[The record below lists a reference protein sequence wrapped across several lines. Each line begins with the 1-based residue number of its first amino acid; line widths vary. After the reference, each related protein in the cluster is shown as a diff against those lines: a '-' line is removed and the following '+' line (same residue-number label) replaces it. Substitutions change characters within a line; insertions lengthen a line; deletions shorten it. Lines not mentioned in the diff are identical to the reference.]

1 MPHVT
6 RVSVAILFFLI
17 IAVALYAY
25 DNHQDVE
32 YLTDLEINAK
42 IKSTENSL
50 LNQMESLESRF
61 TFPNSLLYDYTT
73 TIVNVDADNG
83 SNPYDA
89 IIASQPSKEWRVKE
103 WITIDSQQNDITLGI
118 VWERESI
125 E

>member
-1 MPHVT
+1 MSTIRMPYVT

-32 YLTDLEINAK
+32 YLTDLEIDDK
-42 IKSTENSL
+42 IEMKL
-50 LNQMESLESRF
+50 GDLESRLS
-61 TFPNSLLYDYTT
+61 PNLSYNYTT
-73 TIVNVDADNG
+73 TVVNIDANNG
-83 SNPYDA
+83 SNPYDV
-89 IIASQPSKEWRVKE
+89 IIASQPSKEWRVRE
-103 WITIDSQQNDITLGI
+103 WITIDSQQHGITLGV

>member
-1 MPHVT
+1 MSTVRMPYVT

-17 IAVALYAY
+17 IAVALYTY
-25 DNHQDVE
+25 DNHKGFQ
-32 YLTDLEINAK
+32 YLTNSEIDDKIEMKLED
-42 IKSTENSL
+42 
-50 LNQMESLESRF
+50 LESRLS
-61 TFPNSLLYDYTT
+61 PNPLYNYTT
-73 TIVNVDADNG
+73 TVVNIDANNG

-103 WITIDSQQNDITLGI
+103 WITIDSQQHGITLGV